1 MNDNPKFVKETLL
14 NIVRSMDNDKSRFV
28 RNPEKDFTRRR
39 TLDFQTMIKFILSAV
54 PTHWQLKL

>member
-1 MNDNPKFVKETLL
+1 MNDNPRFVKETLL

-39 TLDFQTMIKFILSAV
+39 TLISRQFDKIYHAYLFAYAV
-54 PTHWQLKL
+54 